1 MNLAVLGFIMIVVF
15 MALIMSRKMSALVAL
30 IIVPVVFGIIGG
42 FYSSLGKDI
51 IAGLTTVAPT
61 GIMLVFAILYFGVM
75 IDAGLFNPII
85 SVIMKGVKGD
95 PVKITIG
102 TVLLAS
108 IVALDGDGT
117 TTFIITVTAM
127 LPLYKKM
134 GMNPYI
140 LSTLALLSIGVM
152 NMTPWGGPTAR
163 AISALQLKTEEVFTP
178 LIPVMAAGLL
188 FAFFAA
194 YVLGKRERKR
204 IGIKDHLSLTLEE
217 MHVSNEKDEDEIAL
231 LRPKLTIINAILTI
245 ILLTALIT
253 DFLPIPVLFM
263 FGFAIALVINYP
275 GLKTQSELIKRH
287 AGNVLAVVS
296 LVFASGVFTGVMSGT
311 KMVDHMASSLVHIV
325 PDAMGNH
332 FALLTA
338 ILSMPF
344 TYFMANDPFYYGI
357 LPILAESAQ
366 QFGVSKAMMARAS
379 ILGQPVHVL
388 SPLYAAGYLLV
399 GMLGIDYGTNQKI
412 VMKWAIGS
420 ALFMIFIAGL
430 IGVIAF

>member
-1 MNLAVLGFIMIVVF
+1 MNLAILGFIMIIVF
-15 MALIMSRKMSALVAL
+15 MVLIMSRKMSALVAL
-30 IIVPVVFGIIGG
+30 IVVPVVFGLIGG

-51 IAGLTTVAPT
+51 LDGLTTVAPT
-61 GIMLVFAILYFGVM
+61 GIMLIFAILYFGVM
-75 IDAGLFNPII
+75 IDTGLFNPII
-85 SVIMKGVKGD
+85 RIIMKGVKGD

-102 TVLLAS
+102 TVALAS

-127 LPLYKKM
+127 MPLYKKM
-134 GMNPYI
+134 GMNLYI

-163 AISALQLKTEEVFTP
+163 AISSLQLTTEEVFTP
-178 LIPVMAAGLL
+178 IIPVMVAGIL

-194 YVLGKRERKR
+194 YVLGARERKR
-204 IGIKDHLSLTLEE
+204 IGIQNHLSLTLDE
-217 MHVSNEKDEDEIAL
+217 MNNANGTDEDDKEL
-231 LRPKLTIINAILTI
+231 LRPKLTIINAVLTI
-245 ILLTALIT
+245 ALLVALIT
-253 DFLPIPVLFM
+253 SFLPIPVLFM
-263 FGFAIALVINYP
+263 LGFAVALIINYP
-275 GLKTQSELIKRH
+275 NLNIQSEIIKRH

-296 LVFASGVFTGVMSGT
+296 LVFALGVFTGVMSGT
-311 KMVDHMASSLVHIV
+311 KMVDAMAGSLVNIV

-332 FALLTA
+332 FALITA
-338 ILSMPF
+338 VLSMPF

-357 LPILAESAQ
+357 LPILAESAH
-366 QFGVSKAMMARAS
+366 QFGISKAMMARAS
-379 ILGQPVHVL
+379 ILGQPLHVL

-420 ALFMIFIAGL
+420 SLFMILVAGL
-430 IGVIAF
+430 IGIIAF